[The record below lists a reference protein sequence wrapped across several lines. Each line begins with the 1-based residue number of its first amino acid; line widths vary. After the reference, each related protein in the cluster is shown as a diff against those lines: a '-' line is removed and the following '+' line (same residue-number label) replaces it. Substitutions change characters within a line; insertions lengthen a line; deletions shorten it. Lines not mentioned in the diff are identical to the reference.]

1 MPHPEIPSARPSP
14 GTAVW
19 LHGLSTTNLNGQRAI
34 VLASVAD
41 GRAAC
46 PLAGGRCPVQLET
59 SGSATISVKL
69 SNLSLTPSEAL
80 QNADA
85 NLWGP
90 PEGTNAPSV
99 LGSSLPSRHGAH
111 PGGLDPP
118 FCIKLA
124 GQAGLGVFATR
135 FIPAGDH
142 DTRTVSLKNSEHNYW
157 TCIYRQYWTTWGH
170 ELFRCLKRSCNHNKS
185 RRYMQSK

>member
-1 MPHPEIPSARPSP
+1 MPHPEIPTTRPSP

-19 LHGLSTTNLNGQRAI
+19 LHGLSKTNLNGQRAF

-59 SGSATISVKL
+59 SGSANISVKL
-69 SNLSLTPSEAL
+69 LNLSLTPTEASDST
-80 QNADA
+80 DA

-90 PEGTNAPSV
+90 PEGWTNAPSV
-99 LGSSLPSRHGAH
+99 LVTSLPSRHGAH

-118 FCIKLA
+118 FCIKAA

-135 FIPAGDH
+135 FISAGDYGTSTVWVFSVFMHECHLSPAGLQSGLQITMSYSQIDH
-142 DTRTVSLKNSEHNYW
+142 TEACAPDHERT
-157 TCIYRQYWTTWGH
+157 
-170 ELFRCLKRSCNHNKS
+170 
-185 RRYMQSK
+185 